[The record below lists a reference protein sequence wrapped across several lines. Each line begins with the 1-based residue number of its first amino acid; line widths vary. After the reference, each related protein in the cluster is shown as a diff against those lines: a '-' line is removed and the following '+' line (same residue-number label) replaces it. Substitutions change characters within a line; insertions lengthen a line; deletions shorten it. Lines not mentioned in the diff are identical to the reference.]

1 MKKND
6 TEGNMRMSD
15 MAVGIR
21 ELAARDAAPNSWK
34 GICQGKAKC
43 WFELDVGNR
52 TGLGHKDPG
61 TWI

>member
-1 MKKND
+1 
-6 TEGNMRMSD
+6 

-21 ELAARDAAPNSWK
+21 ESAARDAAPNSWK

-43 WFELDVGNR
+43 WFESDVGNR